1 MKKRKKTP
9 ATQETPDRPRQ
20 EASAKGDEETP
31 SASPTPESER
41 AEAPAKDPIETL
53 RAECEA
59 LKDKWLR
66 AQAECANVSKRLRQQ
81 HAEALKHAGMDL
93 ARSMLPV
100 LDSLERT
107 LASIEESARDDPVA
121 HGVKLIADE
130 FLEALRSHGVEPID
144 AMGQPFDPTLHEAI
158 RQDHESDLRPGMVSQ
173 EYQRGYRMGDRI
185 LRPAQVAV
193 AAEPREEEETEQ
205 AAANE

>member
-1 MKKRKKTP
+1 MKKQKKTP
-9 ATQETPDRPRQ
+9 AEQRTQDRPR
-20 EASAKGDEETP
+20 EETCEKRAEEVP
-31 SASPTPESER
+31 SAPTEPEATHVDGHS
-41 AEAPAKDPIETL
+41 KDQIETL
-53 RAECEA
+53 RAECET

-93 ARSMLPV
+93 ARSMLPI

-107 LASIEESARDDPVA
+107 LASIEESAEEDPVA
-121 HGVKLIADE
+121 QGVKLIADD
-130 FLEALRSHGVEPID
+130 FLKALRSHGVEPID
-144 AMGQPFDPTLHEAI
+144 AMGQPFDPRLHEALM
-158 RQDHESDLRPGMVSQ
+158 QDHESDLRPGMVSR
-173 EYQRGYRMGDRI
+173 EYQRGYRMGDRV